1 MVWRCRG
8 FLSGRPLCGVAVMSS
23 STARHGAG
31 SGPEPGPSAPPPGSL
46 LRLSAVPGSEQHRTN
61 DVLLLRPD
69 PRQTRA
75 TRSENAHV
83 VFFPGDIQNFHQEM
97 AVQPD
102 ASPWISFSLE
112 RVAWMLGARFPGRHV
127 WLVRPSRLHLQKFS
141 CYSNF
146 VSSDVFGAPKH
157 SPDYGAVRHL
167 RALLGHATEQA
178 AIAEPLPPL
187 GSSSVPAPLPTG
199 FSLILVGFSKGC
211 VVLNQI
217 VHELASARTDPHL
230 RQFLNSISD
239 MYWLDGGHPGTGDT
253 WVTDKQALRELA
265 SSGVAVHA
273 HVTPY
278 EVCDPARAWV
288 GREHRRF
295 VKTLQELGARVT
307 QNLHFKDEPVC
318 IANHFRVIE
327 EF

>member
-1 MVWRCRG
+1 
-8 FLSGRPLCGVAVMSS
+8 MSS
-23 STARHGAG
+23 RSGSPSAGPAAGPAAGAG
-31 SGPEPGPSAPPPGSL
+31 AARVSSPPGRL
-46 LRLSAVPGSEQHRTN
+46 LRLSAVPGCEQHRIN
-61 DVLLLRPD
+61 DVLLLRPE
-69 PRQTRA
+69 PRETQA

-97 AVQPD
+97 ALQPD
-102 ASPWISFSLE
+102 ASPWLSFSLE
-112 RVAWMLGARFPGRHV
+112 RVALVLGARFPGRYV
-127 WLVRPSRLHLQKFS
+127 WLVRPSRLHLHKFS

-146 VSSDVFGAPKH
+146 VSCDLFGAPKH

-167 RALLGHATEQA
+167 RALLGNAMKRA

-187 GSSSVPAPLPTG
+187 VGASVPAPLPTG

-211 VVLNQI
+211 VVLNQM
-217 VHELASARTDPHL
+217 VHELASARTDPEL
-230 RQFLNSISD
+230 RQFLDSTSD

-253 WVTDKQALRELA
+253 WVTDKQVLGELA

-288 GREHRRF
+288 GREHRCF
-295 VKTLQELGARVT
+295 VKTLEELGARIS
-307 QNLHFKDEPVC
+307 QNLHFEDEPAC